1 MKYKIVI
8 WGIGGTYNKHVNTLQ
23 FLESREEIEIIA
35 LTASKLPP
43 FTTVDGYPLIAYNE
57 LRLIPYDYIIVM
69 SDIYFSEIVKLAM
82 ENGALRSQLIPY
94 RILDIPSLNF
104 NEYIKLK
111 ESNISIIASNC
122 WGGLICRTLGL
133 ECLSPFKNLFFEDD
147 DYIRLLQNLDYYL
160 AKELKFVQYK
170 EYIYTKQFYPIMKLD
185 DISVHCLHYKDPE
198 DAINNWNRRRL
209 KINYQNLFVEMYTER
224 EDIMKQFLSLDQYK
238 KKVCFVP
245 FESSGQAF
253 KLDLYPGQT
262 WFWESVNTN
271 TTNETNC
278 LSYNMIDLLN
288 NNKAERFLRE

>member
-8 WGIGGTYNKHVNTLQ
+8 WGIGSTYNKHVNTLQ
-23 FLESREEIEIIA
+23 FLESREEIEIVA

-43 FTTVDGYPLIAYNE
+43 FATVDGYPLIAYSE

-82 ENGALRSQLIPY
+82 EKGALRSQLIPY

-122 WGGLICRTLGL
+122 WGGLICKTLGL

-147 DYIRLLQNLDYYL
+147 DYIRLLQNMKYYL
-160 AKELKFVQYK
+160 AKELTFVRYK
-170 EYIYTKQFYPIMKLD
+170 EYTYTKQIYPVMKLE
-185 DISVHCLHYKDPE
+185 DIQVHCLHYKNPE
-198 DAINNWNRRRL
+198 EAISNWNRRRL

-224 EDIMKQFLSLDQYK
+224 EDVMKQFLSLDQYK

-245 FESSGQAF
+245 FDSSGQAF
-253 KLDLYPGQT
+253 KLDLYPGQI

-288 NNKAERFLRE
+288 NKKAERFTRV